1 MLRSAKDIL
10 ASGDIGA
17 VVDLAIEVNR
27 TAQVSTKDLSS
38 VKEWLRGL
46 AKDKKRLSPEV
57 THVSFEGQLG
67 VVQVVIPSKPFVR
80 VRKGMNPADL
90 KKVLTQEEYES
101 LFVEKTVI
109 EPTSEYRKKLA
120 TLDQRKQLMVKNY
133 VGVTPAV
140 SRVNIPE

>member
-10 ASGDIGA
+10 ASGDVGA

-27 TAQVSTKDLSS
+27 TAQTSTKDLSS
-38 VKEWLRGL
+38 VKDWLRVR
-46 AKDKKRLSPEV
+46 AKDRKKKDPEL

-67 VVQVVIPSKPFVR
+67 VIQVVIPSKPFVR
-80 VRKGMNPADL
+80 VKKGMDPRGL
-90 KKVLTQEEYES
+90 KKVLTSEEYES

-109 EPTSEYRKKLA
+109 EPSSEYQKKLA
-120 TLDQRKQLMVKNY
+120 SLDPRKRFVVEGY